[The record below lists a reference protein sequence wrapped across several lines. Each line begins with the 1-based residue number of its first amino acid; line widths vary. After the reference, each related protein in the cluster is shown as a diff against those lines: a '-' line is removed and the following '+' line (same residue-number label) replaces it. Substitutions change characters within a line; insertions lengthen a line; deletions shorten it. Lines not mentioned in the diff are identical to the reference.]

1 MPGKNA
7 HVAVLPWNFR
17 FRNLFVYQKTFGSGD
32 FELESICHADKLAV
46 HLLGRLENFLDGAL
60 HVERLLR

>member
-7 HVAVLPWNFR
+7 HVAVLTGNLC
-17 FRNLFVYQKTFGSGD
+17 FRNLLVYKQAFGSGN
-32 FELESICHADKLAV
+32 FELKSICHSDKLAV
-46 HLLGRLENFLDGAL
+46 HLLGRLENFLDCAL